1 MGVLSIT
8 DPKSINV
15 ITFFL
20 NSPLQD
26 DKTGAALY
34 YVVPDGNQNL
44 NFIGAIANGRPSD
57 IFHPGWALNPHVNV
71 HAEMKLVI

>member
-1 MGVLSIT
+1 M
-8 DPKSINV
+8 
-15 ITFFL
+15 
-20 NSPLQD
+20 
-26 DKTGAALY
+26 GAALY

-71 HAEMKLVI
+71 HQELKLVIQLKPLQELETSVLVSKETDLQKNYG